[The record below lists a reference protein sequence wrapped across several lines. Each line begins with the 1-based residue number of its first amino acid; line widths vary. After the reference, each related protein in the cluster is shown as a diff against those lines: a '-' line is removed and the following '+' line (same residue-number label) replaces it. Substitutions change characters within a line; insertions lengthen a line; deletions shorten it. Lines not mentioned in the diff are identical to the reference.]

1 MDRSRAFHI
10 LETLRA
16 DLTSIELQTLRREVR
31 EHYEL
36 LVQRQQSSELVSVDL
51 AEALCERLDKLLEAA
66 PSFTASHRAG
76 VVGAARYFV
85 STEDAVPDDQAL
97 TGLDDDVEVF
107 NHVAREI
114 GRADLVIEE

>member
-1 MDRSRAFHI
+1 MELH
-10 LETLRA
+10 TLRN
-16 DLTSIELQTLRREVR
+16 EVR
-31 EHYEL
+31 GHLEL
-36 LVQRQQSSELVSVDL
+36 LVQKQRSSELVSIDL
-51 AEALCERLDKLLEAA
+51 AEALCTRLEKLLEAA
-66 PSFTASHRAG
+66 PSFTASHRAA